1 MVKKANEKAE
11 SESLVERFGRLADE
25 EERRLAKEA
34 DPKLRMSITRTVTL
48 LLDAQRK
55 AEVAQQKATDA
66 ITKPAIIEFVRRM
79 DEGERVRFVKELQQ
93 LTTKKSGLA

>member
-1 MVKKANEKAE
+1 
-11 SESLVERFGRLADE
+11 
-25 EERRLAKEA
+25 
-34 DPKLRMSITRTVTL
+34 VTL

-55 AEVAQQKATDA
+55 AEVAQAKATDA